1 MKSKAFLVVIITC
14 WILLVLALI
23 CKLFGANWF
32 TPAID
37 SERFINFCTWLDN
50 HKVVY
55 IIVATIFYV
64 PSTYLY
70 YLAVTNQKFGKDLWI
85 ILLFIPCAYLKSNS
99 ANKILLIIGF
109 ILEVI
114 FLIVIPL
121 LKLKGKQ
128 KFRVLIGLGLATV
141 FQLISILTRL
151 YTWNLANKGALV
163 GIIFNIDYY
172 IMLIL
177 CYLHIRYAEKNKE
190 KECEA

>member
-37 SERFINFCTWLDN
+37 SESFINFCAWLDN
-50 HKVVY
+50 HKIVY
-55 IIVATIFYV
+55 IIVATILYM

-70 YLAVTNQKFGKDLWI
+70 YLAVTNQKIGKDWWI
-85 ILLFIPCAYLKSNS
+85 LFLFIPCAYLKSNS
-99 ANKILLIIGF
+99 ANKVLLVIGIVLEILTI
-109 ILEVI
+109 
-114 FLIVIPL
+114 IVIPL
-121 LKLKGKQ
+121 LKLKGKE
-128 KFRVLIGLGLATV
+128 KWRILIGLVCLIV
-141 FQLISILTRL
+141 FQLISILTRMF
-151 YTWNLANKGALV
+151 TWNLANKGALV

-177 CYLHIRYAEKNKE
+177 YYLHIRYVKKSKE
-190 KECEA
+190 KECET